1 MNWLRT
7 RRRPVGRRAM
17 VIAVIL
23 SLLLPGLGHAYTL
36 HLPRALVWFGGTIL
50 VGLVLNGGEE
60 NTPLALWMAG
70 ALAVLAALD
79 VLLAMW
85 LDSRP
90 PGRR

>member
-1 MNWLRT
+1 
-7 RRRPVGRRAM
+7 M
-17 VIAVIL
+17 VIAVVL
-23 SLLLPGLGHAYTL
+23 SLLLPGLGHAYSL

-50 VGLVLNGGEE
+50 VGLVLGGGG
-60 NTPLALWMAG
+60 NDPVLVYSMGA

-90 PGRR
+90 AGRL